1 MWVYSSIHE
10 NDSHSPAGCM
20 RALETAQKKGRGG
33 KNSSTDSG
41 LYQLVIQLGRRQV
54 IDVGHLGRFAFPS
67 GYYVYTG
74 SAKLGLESRI
84 ARHLRKEKR
93 LRWHIDYLLGQARI
107 VEVKRYHGGRHS
119 ECELSRRVRALP
131 GGKIVAPG
139 FGSSDCRCSTHLFHF
154 RRNPAREL
162 GPEGEVRSRFEDDLS
177 TNVAPSRGLHCRRGH
192 VPSGALANA
201 CASSRSA

>member
-93 LRWHIDYLLGQARI
+93 LRWHIDYLLGQASI
-107 VEVKRYHGGRHS
+107 VEVKRYHGSRRS
-119 ECELSRRVRALP
+119 ECELSRGRSTSRQQNRSAWLRLFRLQVLYPPFPLP
-131 GGKIVAPG
+131 EEPCSGRRKRGV
-139 FGSSDCRCSTHLFHF
+139 GS
-154 RRNPAREL
+154 RNI
-162 GPEGEVRSRFEDDLS
+162 LS
-177 TNVAPSRGLHCRRGH
+177 TNVAPSTGPRCRPGR
-192 VPSGALANA
+192 VPPGASANA